1 MTVGQPACQHPIRSH
16 PFYNHLLSFD
26 NLLGL
31 RVQMQDLRDF
41 WGEYFISQ
49 VCFSFKMTSPQGNI
63 FQIIWPPCY
72 ESFLRNIKRE
82 ALCTSNKMCSEFRDE
97 RKKTTPCRLISLR
110 RSWCGKVTGSVRN
123 SVITK
128 TISFCIKLYVMKVHG
143 YRLLLKRWFLYLRLE
158 HRDDL
163 VEVMWKF
170 IPNNR
175 AVKWARIFISKF
187 PPICYYYMDKCHW
200 GSCMGTSLA

>member
-41 WGEYFISQ
+41 WWEYFISQ

-63 FQIIWPPCY
+63 FQIIWPSCY

-82 ALCTSNKMCSEFRDE
+82 SLCTSNKIFSESRDE
-97 RKKTTPCRLISLR
+97 RKKTTPCQLISLR
-110 RSWCGKVTGSVRN
+110 RSWCGKVARWVRN
-123 SVITK
+123 SVIIK
-128 TISFCIKLYVMKVHG
+128 TILCKFLYQT
-143 YRLLLKRWFLYLRLE
+143 LLLWKLIVTGFCLKDGFYTSDWSIAI
-158 HRDDL
+158 DL
-163 VEVMWKF
+163 VEVMWKL

-175 AVKWARIFISKF
+175 AVKWLS
-187 PPICYYYMDKCHW
+187 
-200 GSCMGTSLA
+200 MG